1 MSQNSIR
8 KLLLFLLVLLTPL
21 SSYFIY
27 WISSSMLKFYKAVEA
42 KPSYITSII
51 LDWYPAICLI
61 PMAILIGVLT
71 LFPKPICLRFLVIAL
86 ASIICLAIGV
96 YNALHLPI
104 FDGFPILEL
113 SPYWIRFS

>member
-27 WISSSMLKFYKAVEA
+27 WISSSMLEFYKAVEA

-51 LDWYPAICLI
+51 LG
-61 PMAILIGVLT
+61 GVVNSYST
-71 LFPKPICLRFLVIAL
+71 KERR
-86 ASIICLAIGV
+86 SESERQRQRMQHSWHSG
-96 YNALHLPI
+96 
-104 FDGFPILEL
+104 
-113 SPYWIRFS
+113 